1 MKQALL
7 NIRNLR
13 KQRGLTQSELAE
25 KIGMSVTAFGKIER
39 GETRLNSEHVSK
51 IAAALEVPE
60 EKIWF
65 GDTFEEESA
74 LRENSFKDT
83 LVKNLR
89 EEIRTLTAEKQRLEN
104 ENGELRLALKDAR
117 DKYQFY
123 QQLHGVEER
132 HPSSD

>member
-7 NIRNLR
+7 KIRNLR
-13 KQRGLTQSELAE
+13 KQCGMSQSELAE
-25 KIGMSVTAFGKIER
+25 RIGMSVTAFGKIER
-39 GETRLNSEHVSK
+39 GETRLNSEHVSR
-51 IAAALEVPE
+51 IAAVLEVPE

-65 GDTFEEESA
+65 GNTYEEEAA
-74 LRENSFKDT
+74 LRENCFKDN
-83 LVKNLR
+83 LVKSLR
-89 EEIRTLTAEKQRLEN
+89 EEIRALTAEKERLET

-123 QQLHGVEER
+123 QQLHGVDER

>member
-13 KQRGLTQSELAE
+13 KQCGMSQSELAE
-25 KIGMSVTAFGKIER
+25 RIGMSVTAFGKIER
-39 GETRLNSEHVSK
+39 GETRLNSEHVSR
-51 IAAALEVPE
+51 IAAVLEVPE

-65 GDTFEEESA
+65 GNTYEEEA
-74 LRENSFKDT
+74 VLRENSFKDN

-89 EEIRTLTAEKQRLEN
+89 EEIRALTAEKERLKN

-117 DKYQFY
+117 DKYELY
-123 QQLHGVEER
+123 QQLHGVDER